1 MKIESPREQGR
12 HPFTKFQKTM
22 TEVAAHA
29 DGHGH
34 DHHEEHKY
42 VHQPSRRA
50 ADKIPTDHDFET
62 LVPSKPIFSERLTQ
76 WIAGRW
82 PVDRENVLDNTN
94 SNKYSVYYY
103 FRTNPL

>member
-1 MKIESPREQGR
+1 MKANQVGR
-12 HPFTKFQKTM
+12 RLTTQSVVSTQVRAFGGG
-22 TEVAAHA
+22 
-29 DGHGH
+29 GHGH

-50 ADKIPTDHDFET
+50 AYKIPTDHDFET